1 MDICSRQSFPG
12 QFSMVFSWIWF
23 KNFQPRDE
31 TSQSDAVKLGLWAL
45 PEQRLFTL
53 VEGHRREEFGHFKAL
68 FFFTFDTSEEPDELQ
83 EVGKA
88 PTQHPGDGTTT
99 PKLRQVFPHSV
110 PGAEGRKYSSLPIIF
125 CHPFLFRVAV
135 FMQGML
141 IFVFTWLL
149 LEKELPA

>member
-53 VEGHRREEFGHFKAL
+53 VEGHRREEFGHFKVL
-68 FFFTFDTSEEPDELQ
+68 FFLHLILQ
-83 EVGKA
+83 RSLTNSRKLG
-88 PTQHPGDGTTT
+88 
-99 PKLRQVFPHSV
+99 KLRLSIQGIEQQPLSSGRFSLTLCQARKAGNTHHFPSFSV
-110 PGAEGRKYSSLPIIF
+110 TPF
-125 CHPFLFRVAV
+125 CSV
-135 FMQGML
+135 
-141 IFVFTWLL
+141 
-149 LEKELPA
+149 